1 MLILCCKFWRAYQ
14 YHHIITLIICLAQ
27 YIMPHAVHCCT
38 FHWKQPSSMEKS
50 NIWDLNWGIV
60 ISDWKY
66 MHSFNRRKCL
76 PLQIAY
82 IWKHGRNLS
91 INAKRYIGLRNFHFW
106 LKDVFP
112 SIYCCTYLF
121 TVQYSQ
127 ARRLSYEELMYNC
140 YKMCKLGKHTVT

>member
-82 IWKHGRNLS
+82 IWKHGRNLP
-91 INAKRYIGLRNFHFW
+91 INAKKYWIEKFSFPIERCISFNFLLYISIFSPIL
-106 LKDVFP
+106 P
-112 SIYCCTYLF
+112 SP
-121 TVQYSQ
+121 
-127 ARRLSYEELMYNC
+127 
-140 YKMCKLGKHTVT
+140 